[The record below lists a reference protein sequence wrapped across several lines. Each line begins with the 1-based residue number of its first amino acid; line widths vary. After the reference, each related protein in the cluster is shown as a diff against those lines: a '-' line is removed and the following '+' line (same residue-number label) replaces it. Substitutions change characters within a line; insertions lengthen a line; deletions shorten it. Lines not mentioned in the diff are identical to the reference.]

1 MKLTAEE
8 RSELTRLTER
18 NSDDRSPVAEHL
30 VRALLA
36 LSPQFGAP
44 DTKLALEHVTMA
56 AKKLLHLEPRT

>member
-8 RSELTRLTER
+8 HNELVRITER

-36 LSPQFGAP
+36 LSPRFGAP
-44 DTKLALEHVTMA
+44 DAKLAFEHITMA
-56 AKKLLHLEPRT
+56 AKKLLQLEPRT